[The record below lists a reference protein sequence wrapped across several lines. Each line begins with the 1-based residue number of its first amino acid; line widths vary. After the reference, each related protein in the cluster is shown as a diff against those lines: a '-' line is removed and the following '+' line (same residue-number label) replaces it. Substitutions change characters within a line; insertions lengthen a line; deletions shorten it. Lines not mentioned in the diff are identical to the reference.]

1 MSANLDG
8 SARGGNTV
16 TSGMDVPV
24 NSICDRVSDDHRSV
38 HVPIGAVYGRVRGV
52 EVPRHYGD
60 PGAEYRAARKGL
72 AIRDRSHRARLLV
85 LGRAPITALQ
95 GVLTGRMPGAPG
107 VSGEGLARAGI
118 EYSAVLTP
126 KGRMIADLRAM
137 WGPNPEEEG
146 LFLDVPAAAIEPL
159 LAHLKRYV
167 PPRLATIEDVTAD
180 SGLVTVLGP
189 EAADT
194 LAEIVLGSASHAAE
208 LEGLS
213 EGEFLEGQKDE
224 DGRDRG
230 TPRGVVGKGGVRIAR
245 TGDVDAPAWDLF
257 LSAGRFREVWD
268 SLIKEGA
275 APIGA
280 GVWDTLRVE
289 AGRPAYGG
297 DMDESTILSETGL
310 VDRAVDHT
318 KGCYTG
324 QEVIVRIRD
333 RGHVNRSLRGLLLA
347 QGPAPKSGA
356 ELFREDR
363 VVGGI
368 TSVVDSPRRSG
379 PGGGPIGLGYVHRDV
394 SHGEQV
400 AVGSPEG
407 PPADI
412 RALGPGWSSA

>member
-1 MSANLDG
+1 MGEVDPSE
-8 SARGGNTV
+8 SHRG
-16 TSGMDVPV
+16 
-24 NSICDRVSDDHRSV
+24 V
-38 HVPIGAVYGRVRGV
+38 HTPLGAVYGSVRQV

-60 PGAEYRAARKGL
+60 PAGEYRAARQGL
-72 AIRDRSHRARLLV
+72 AVRDRSHRARLLV
-85 LGRAPITALQ
+85 AGRAPIAALQ
-95 GVLTGRMPGAPG
+95 GVLTGRMPSAP
-107 VSGEGLARAGI
+107 STLREGLSRARV

-137 WGPNPEEEG
+137 WGPNPDEEG
-146 LFLDVPAAAIEPL
+146 LFLDVPVAAVEPL

-180 SGLVTVLGP
+180 SGIVTVLGP

-194 LAEIVLGSASHAAE
+194 IAETVLGSASHAPE
-208 LEGLS
+208 VEGLA
-213 EGEFLEGQKDE
+213 EGEFLDAPE
-224 DGRDRG
+224 DGDRDEGDGDEGDRDDGDRDDGG
-230 TPRGVVGKGGVRIAR
+230 TALSVVGKNGVRIAR
-245 TGDVDAPAWDLF
+245 TGDVDVPAWDLF
-257 LSAGRFREVWD
+257 LSAGRFGAVWN
-268 SLIKEGA
+268 SLIEAGA

-289 AGRPAYGG
+289 AGRPAYGA

-347 QGPAPKSGA
+347 EGPVPKPGA
-356 ELFREDR
+356 ELFHEDR

-368 TSVVDSPRRSG
+368 TSVVDSPLRS
-379 PGGGPIGLGYVHRDV
+379 GPIGLGYVRRDV
-394 SHGEQV
+394 PHGGEV
-400 AVGSPEG
+400 AVGSPAG
-407 PPADI
+407 PPAGI
-412 RALGPGWSSA
+412 RTLGPGWSST